1 MSIDWEHIISLPRSV
16 PLSPWQQEVRDAAQD
31 LRDLTAEVK
40 VRPLRSLVI
49 LEVKFGLKK
58 MYHKYWCPQPVLNAR
73 ASRRTFKYTS

>member
-16 PLSPWQQEVRDAAQD
+16 SLPPWQQEVRDAAQD

-49 LEVKFGLKK
+49 LEVNFCEKK
-58 MYHKYWCPQPVLNAR
+58 NVSQILV
-73 ASRRTFKYTS
+73 SSTSPKCK